1 MRGEKD
7 EVEERG
13 TVEKTFTTEG
23 TEEHKGR
30 SGDPVIAVIG

>member
-13 TVEKTFTTEG
+13 TVEREPFTAED
-23 TEEHKGR
+23 TEEHRAK
-30 SGDPVIAVIG
+30 IGKL